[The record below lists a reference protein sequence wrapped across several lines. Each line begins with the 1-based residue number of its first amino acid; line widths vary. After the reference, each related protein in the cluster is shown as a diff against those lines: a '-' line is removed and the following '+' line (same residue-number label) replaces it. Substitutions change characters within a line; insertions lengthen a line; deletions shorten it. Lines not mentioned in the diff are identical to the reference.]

1 MINLYY
7 VIKKRNKY
15 YLNILNQLY
24 NLLIKFNNTSI
35 ELRQAKR
42 ELQ

>member
-15 YLNILNQLY
+15 YLNIFSQLY
-24 NLLIKFNNTSI
+24 NLLITFNNTSI